1 METKCCTSYGST
13 MSQMMEKRI
22 NQSKKKG
29 SGAKINLG
37 FHPGVN
43 SLFHY
48 LWKKKVVTHE
58 TVDNNCKTF

>member
-1 METKCCTSYGST
+1 

-22 NQSKKKG
+22 NRGKKK
-29 SGAKINLG
+29 SSAAKIHLG
-37 FHPGVN
+37 FHSGVN

-48 LWKKKVVTHE
+48 LWKKVALIHE